1 MISDSFDA
9 EILIRRALIAH
20 LFEIRM
26 PSQWQTACGAT
37 GMNAKESD
45 YAIS

>member
-1 MISDSFDA
+1 MLKSICTK
-9 EILIRRALIAH
+9 AH

>member
-1 MISDSFDA
+1 MISDGFDA
-9 EILIRRALIAH
+9 EIHMRALIAH